1 MSRSQRAKKLMRFD
15 SLGQVDFAIGLVN
28 SVLNLPGGQ
37 VNFFLG
43 GGVGAAER
51 VGEGR
56 MGERMEKGPP
66 FHFVKRAMRKPS
78 RLHPKAISSSS
89 VI

>member
-1 MSRSQRAKKLMRFD
+1 MQFMGFD
-15 SLGQVDFAIGLVN
+15 SLGLVDFAIGLVN

-37 VNFFLG
+37 VNFVCFG
-43 GGVGAAER
+43 GGGGEK

-78 RLHPKAISSSS
+78 RLHPKAVSSSS

>member
-1 MSRSQRAKKLMRFD
+1 MRFD

-37 VNFFLG
+37 VNFFFGEG
-43 GGVGAAER
+43 GGGLGAAER

-78 RLHPKAISSSS
+78 RLHP
-89 VI
+89 

>member
-1 MSRSQRAKKLMRFD
+1 MRFD

-28 SVLNLPGGQ
+28 SVLNFPGGQ
-37 VNFFLG
+37 VNFFVLG
-43 GGVGAAER
+43 GGGGER

-56 MGERMEKGPP
+56 MGERMEKGLP

>member
-1 MSRSQRAKKLMRFD
+1 M
-15 SLGQVDFAIGLVN
+15 
-28 SVLNLPGGQ
+28 
-37 VNFFLG
+37 
-43 GGVGAAER
+43 GAAER

-66 FHFVKRAMRKPS
+66 FHLVKRAMRKPS